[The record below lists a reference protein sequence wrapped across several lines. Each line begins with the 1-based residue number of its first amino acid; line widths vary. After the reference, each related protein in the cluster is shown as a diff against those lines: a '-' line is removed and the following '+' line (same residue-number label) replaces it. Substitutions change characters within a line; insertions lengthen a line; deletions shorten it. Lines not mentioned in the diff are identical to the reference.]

1 MLLCGGTYL
10 TDLSKLFHKCIGS
23 EGGNSHRCSVEE
35 TEVNAASPLRG
46 KTVIFLGSSVTYG
59 AGSKG
64 KSFVDFLEKADGI
77 IPVKEAVSG
86 TTLVDNCSRSY
97 ISRMKN
103 IDRSIRADAFVCQLS
118 TNDASKD
125 LPLGSISQG
134 TSLSDFD
141 TSTVAGAIEYIIV
154 YAKQTFGCPVMFYTG
169 TRYESE
175 KYAQMVLLLADIA
188 RKYEIHVLD
197 MWNNEQLNQSVY
209 GDFDFYMADGIHPL
223 RAGYRLL
230 WLPEF
235 ENSLQKLL
243 FGDAVS
249 DDKE

>member
-10 TDLSKLFHKCIGS
+10 TDLSKLFHKGIGS

-64 KSFVDFLEKADGI
+64 ESFVDFLEKADGI